1 MSSLLAIARYYHHH
15 SEFALGTYAIRIWKI
30 ERGSSLFFIYSEAP
44 KGEESTWAII
54 CHHHQHWHVDQPPPP
69 ATEDGSAG
77 TCTKTTSAALT
88 SASQPVRDFEE
99 GPVGRTW
106 RRSVGTPQVLPD
118 LLVELS
124 RGNDVNNL
132 HRSPPYMI
140 KMNIQ
145 TQATMEPGEGAY
157 SCRERTSSEKIRC
170 WMENQPSGNS
180 RQASR
185 QELRDLV
192 IWQKR
197 AGKQPTLETAGAL
210 DGRQMLEKKTGAE
223 G

>member
-157 SCRERTSSEKIRC
+157 SCRERTSSEKISNHFFLINIMSLEYQQLHKAKAL
-170 WMENQPSGNS
+170 W
-180 RQASR
+180 
-185 QELRDLV
+185 QEIL
-192 IWQKR
+192 
-197 AGKQPTLETAGAL
+197 
-210 DGRQMLEKKTGAE
+210 KTI
-223 G
+223 